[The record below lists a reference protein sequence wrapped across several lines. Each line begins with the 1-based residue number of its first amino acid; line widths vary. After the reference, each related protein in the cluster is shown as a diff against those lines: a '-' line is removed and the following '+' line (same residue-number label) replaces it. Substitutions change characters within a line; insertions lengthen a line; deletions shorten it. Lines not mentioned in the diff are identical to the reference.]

1 MINDHGN
8 NQIKLP
14 TKLILLINT
23 QILNTRAK
31 STKVDL
37 KETERNNVSFSVAG
51 YITLLDFLN
60 LLF

>member
-1 MINDHGN
+1 MINDHDK

-14 TKLILLINT
+14 TKLILINT

>member
-14 TKLILLINT
+14 TKLILINT